1 MVLRRPAP
9 TSWLFP
15 AVFALAQSILL
26 LATPSFPTV
35 DGPSH
40 AYSARVFAERLTG
53 STAYDGIVVDGNL
66 WNPNTLGY
74 FVLALLR
81 TIPNS
86 DGGERLFV
94 CITSTVLVFG
104 SWRLALAFKVRD
116 RIALA
121 LLLPLTVNFLLVMG
135 FNNFLLGLGIGYMA
149 IAQCMNTGI
158 RRPRDMISISLFLL
172 LVLWSHALAFV
183 LIVLTGGSL
192 LLGQAFLSS
201 TPDPSATGTNL
212 LSRPW
217 MRFGLL
223 SIPGTLLV
231 LMFNQGQQSE
241 WGASTPSVNL
251 DSLLDLRV
259 LTLYDKS
266 EEHSFRFFLKL
277 VLIGIFIGDSI
288 SRFRSRSTM
297 PIWRDHD
304 AVLLAAAPMGVLYLV
319 APDSAGYA
327 SYISLRVQFA
337 LLILLFLWAALALP
351 KHYYTTAL
359 GVVMVLFVLDRIS
372 YVREKVGPL
381 ADVVV
386 KIRDAGQHLPAGSV
400 VLPASS
406 EKNWLLAHADI
417 GLGVSSACV
426 LLENNAFNMPYFPL
440 VWDKSMPWPL
450 YEHLHLKQ
458 YERSFVWLREHM
470 DQQRSPRITHVAL
483 TGWVVDS
490 TDTRMAS
497 LLGLLKERS
506 SLVYANGYVRIHE
519 LTTHYAAISAS
530 DTSGSVAPRL
540 P

>member
-1 MVLRRPAP
+1 MRLRWSAP
-9 TSWLFP
+9 TSWQFP
-15 AVFALAQSILL
+15 AVVALAQVILL
-26 LATPSFPTV
+26 LTLPAFPTV

-40 AYSARVFAERLTG
+40 AYSARVFAERLSG
-53 STAYDGIVVDGNL
+53 STAYDGIVVDGKL

-74 FVLALLR
+74 FLLVLLR
-81 TIPNS
+81 AIPSS
-86 DGGERLFV
+86 DGGERLFA
-94 CITSTVLVFG
+94 CITSTVLIIG
-104 SWRLALAFKVRD
+104 LWRLANALKVRE
-116 RIALA
+116 RMALA

-135 FNNFLLGLGIGYMA
+135 FNNFLLGMGIGYMA
-149 IAQCMNTGI
+149 IATCVNTGI
-158 RRPRDMISISLFLL
+158 RRPGDMLGITLLLL

-192 LLGQAFLSS
+192 LLGQALL
-201 TPDPSATGTNL
+201 PRRPELSATGPKL
-212 LSRPW
+212 LSPPW
-217 MRFGLL
+217 IRFALL
-223 SIPGTLLV
+223 SIPGIVLV
-231 LMFNQGQQSE
+231 LLFNQGQQSD
-241 WGASTPSVNL
+241 WGSSTPRVNL

-277 VLIGIFIGDSI
+277 ILVGIFIGDSI
-288 SRFRSRSTM
+288 SRFRSRSDM

-304 AVLLAAAPMGVLYLV
+304 AVLLAAAPMGILYLL

-337 LLILLFLWAALALP
+337 LLILLFLWAALVLP

-372 YVREKVGPL
+372 YVREKAGPL
-381 ADVVV
+381 AEVLA
-386 KIRDAGQHLPAGSV
+386 KIRDAGEHLPAGSI
-400 VLPASS
+400 VLPVSS

-440 VWDKSMPWPL
+440 AWDKSMPWPL

-458 YERSFVWLREHM
+458 HERQFTWIREHM
-470 DQQRSPRITHVAL
+470 DQRRSPRITHVAL
-483 TGWVVDS
+483 TGWSIDS
-490 TDTRMAS
+490 TEARMAS
-497 LLGLLKERS
+497 LRELLHERS
-506 SLVYANGYVRIHE
+506 SLMFDNGYVHIHE
-519 LTTHYAAISAS
+519 LTTLSTASSAS
-530 DTSGSVAPRL
+530 DSSISVPRPL